1 MLFISYSVSEEV
13 KLKLRKYSSLYNINN
28 FSNMFARRASK
39 EICD

>member
-13 KLKLRKYSSLYNINN
+13 KLKLKKYSSLYINN